1 MERLVSADCPLL
13 NLKNPIN
20 NRNLFSFGPTKKK
33 GPRRDPVSFA
43 DRVRDYTARRFLPV
57 TRSAPRAS
65 APTPDSN
72 SSFSSA

>member
-1 MERLVSADCPLL
+1 MARLVSDDCPLL

-20 NRNLFSFGPTKKK
+20 NRNLFSFWPNPKK
-33 GPRRDPVSFA
+33 RAPVSFA
-43 DRVRDYTARRFLPV
+43 ERVRDYTARRFLPV

-72 SSFSSA
+72 SSFFSA